1 MIKNY
6 FKIAWISLFRNK
18 GFSIVNILGLSIGMT
33 CAIFILLWVKDELTF
48 DKDQKN
54 YETIYQVYGNR
65 NFNNAIYTDPNIAF
79 PLAKALENG
88 YSQIKNAV
96 VTSGEGGSHIFS
108 YKDKKLKKSGMNA
121 SEHFFDIF
129 SYRFIK
135 GNAKTALHDRSGI
148 ILTENA
154 AKDLFGDEDPIG
166 KVLKLDVNQQS
177 KVTGVIAD
185 LPGNSSFNFE
195 YIEPYNAEFEKD
207 AMQEWRNS
215 FSRVYVNSA
224 PGIAEAAM
232 NRVVNEVMT
241 KHVPKD
247 KISTYFSFPMSDWHL
262 RSDFKNGVAIGG
274 MIEYVRL
281 FSIIAII
288 ILVIACI
295 NFMNLSTARSE
306 KKSKEVGVRKTLG
319 SSRKQLILQFFCE
332 STLLTL
338 IAFAFSILLVVLLL
352 PAFNNMVSKHIGLDI
367 SEPYVWLSASAI
379 IIFTGIISG
388 SYPALYL
395 SSFNPAKV
403 LKGNN
408 LIGKKALL
416 PRRIL
421 VTSQFVIS
429 ILLISST
436 IIVYKQIQHVKNRVT
451 GYASENLIVSPS
463 SAEIEKNFDVV
474 KQELLSSGAIEGIT
488 RTSSPITDIWWNT
501 PAPVW
506 QGKSKDGDIMFTGM
520 ITDADFSKTVGLK
533 ILQGHYFQGL
543 PSDSSA
549 IIFNKTAI
557 ETMGLKDPIGMEMR
571 YGPRRYTVIG
581 IIDDMVM
588 ESPYKPVNPLMI
600 FCNREMPSCLHMRL
614 NKSLPANESLKKI
627 EAIINKYE
635 TVFPFEFEFVNEK
648 FNQKFITEELIGK
661 LTNIFAGLA
670 IFICCIG
677 LAGLTAFTI
686 EKRTREIGIRKVLGA
701 TLLQLV
707 SLISNEFIK
716 LVTIAFIITIPIT
729 WLLMNKWLQ
738 NYDFKI
744 TISAWIFVA
753 VGAIIFSLTLLIVFL
768 NTLKTANS
776 NPTKNLRTE

>member
-54 YETIYQVYGNR
+54 YETTYQVYGNR
-65 NFNNAIYTDPNIAF
+65 NFNNSIYTDPNIAF
-79 PLAKALENG
+79 PLARALENG
-88 YSQIKNAV
+88 YPQIKHAV
-96 VTSGEGGSHIFS
+96 VTSSGESHIFA
-108 YKDKKLKKSGMNA
+108 YKDKKIKRVGLDV

-129 SYRFIK
+129 QYKFIK
-135 GNAKTALHDRSGI
+135 GNAQTAFSDRSNLVI
-148 ILTENA
+148 TENT
-154 AKDLFGDEDPIG
+154 AKAIFGNEDPINKIIKIDG
-166 KVLKLDVNQQS
+166 S
-177 KVTGVIAD
+177 FPAKVTAVIAN
-185 LPGNSSFNFE
+185 PPANSSFNFE
-195 YIEPYNAEFEKD
+195 YVSPYNYEFEKE
-207 AMQEWRNS
+207 AMKEWRNS
-215 FSRVYVNSA
+215 FSCVYINA
-224 PGIAEAAM
+224 KPETNITTL
-232 NRVVNEVMT
+232 NRIVNEVMT
-241 KHVPKD
+241 KNVPND
-247 KISTYFSFPMSDWHL
+247 KISSYFTLAMRDWHL
-262 RSDFKNGVAIGG
+262 RSDFKDGVVVGG

-288 ILVIACI
+288 ILLIACI

-338 IAFAFSILLVVLLL
+338 IAFAFSILFVLLL
-352 PAFNNMVSKHIGLDI
+352 LPSFNGMVNKQLSLNIN
-367 SEPYVWLSASAI
+367 EPYMWFTAFAI
-379 IIFTGIISG
+379 VIFTGIISG

-395 SSFNPAKV
+395 SSFNPASV

-408 LIGKKALL
+408 LSGKKALL

-436 IIVYKQIQHVKNRVT
+436 IIVYKQIQHVKNRAT
-451 GYASENLIVSPS
+451 GYASQNLIITPS
-463 SAEIEKNFDVV
+463 SPDLKKNYEVV
-474 KQELLSSGAIEGIT
+474 KQELLNSGAIEAIT
-488 RTSSPITDIWWNT
+488 RTSSPLTESWWST
-501 PAPVW
+501 GAPQW
-506 QGKSKDGDIMFTGM
+506 KGKSKNGDILFNGMF
-520 ITDADFSKTVGLK
+520 TDADFPKTIGLK
-533 ILQGHYFQGL
+533 ILQGHYFQNT
-543 PSDSSA
+543 PSDSSS
-549 IIFNKTAI
+549 IVFNKTAI
-557 ETMGLKDPIGMEMR
+557 ATMGLTDPIGMEMI
-571 YGPRRYTVIG
+571 YGPHKYTVIG
-581 IIDDMVM
+581 VVDDIVI
-588 ESPYKPVNPLMI
+588 ESPFKPVTPLMI
-600 FCNREMPSCLHMRL
+600 LSDNGADRLHMRL
-614 NKSLPANESLKKI
+614 NKNLPLGESIKKI
-627 EAIINKYE
+627 ETIINKYNP
-635 TVFPFEFEFVNEK
+635 VYPFEFSFVDED
-648 FNQKFITEELIGK
+648 FNKKFITEELIGK